1 MSSRESKQ
9 GGMEMSPILS
19 KLWINISKVKYKTL
33 LNPFLSF
40 AEQRYIVEKLEQ
52 MLPLCVK
59 LK

>member
-1 MSSRESKQ
+1 
-9 GGMEMSPILS
+9 MSPILS

-33 LNPFLSF
+33 LIPFLSF